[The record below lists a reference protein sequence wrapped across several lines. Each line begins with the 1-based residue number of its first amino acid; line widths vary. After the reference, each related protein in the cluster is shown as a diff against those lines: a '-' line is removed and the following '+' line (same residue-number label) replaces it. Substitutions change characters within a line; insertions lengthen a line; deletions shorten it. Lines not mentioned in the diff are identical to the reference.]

1 MDTDEEA
8 TRAMDVL
15 MNALLSVLTLGAV
28 VALIVLL
35 PFLLMWFFRRISIG
49 TPKGGLNTIRKVRN

>member
-1 MDTDEEA
+1 
-8 TRAMDVL
+8 MDVL
-15 MNALLSVLTLGAV
+15 INALLSVLELGAV

-49 TPKGGLNTIRKVRN
+49 TPTKGLNTIRKVRD